1 MLNMS
6 LFLGQGRSFDFKK
19 FGEISSLALVLPS
32 SIAVGLAIGYFLDKW
47 LHTQPWMLLVWT
59 ILGVVSGVLNLW
71 RGIKRYLSET
81 ENEEKTY
88 NKPKR

>member
-1 MLNMS
+1 MS